1 MPRTYPYPQED
12 SKVKWVSPEWLE
24 QHIKDDMSIIDCQ
37 PNIHDYI
44 QEHIP
49 GAVYL
54 NEEFLRASWK
64 GMPNVFST
72 KEVVEATFRRVG
84 VNMGQP
90 VLVYTGVG
98 PFKKWGDGLEQTNMA
113 YGLSRYGHDNVLIL
127 DGGIDRWKKEGRKL
141 NQVFPKL
148 TEGDFKATVRTE
160 YYIEYQEFKA
170 IKDRPDVM
178 VLDAG
183 PIAFYEGQG
192 PWIKPGH
199 IPGAISFPWASL
211 MTDNKRELKPKEE
224 IVRTMQE
231 AGITKDKTI
240 ITSCGTGREQTNEF
254 LLLKFFFGFPKARGH
269 GGAFTEWT
277 SYPENPTVVGR
288 SPR

>member
-1 MPRTYPYPQED
+1 MPKTYPYPQEG
-12 SKVKWVSPEWLE
+12 SKVRWVSPEWLE
-24 QHIKDDMSIIDCQ
+24 QHLQDEMSIIDCQ
-37 PNIHDYI
+37 PDIHDYI

-54 NEEFLRASWK
+54 NEEFLRTSLR
-64 GMPNVFST
+64 GMPNVFSS

-84 VNMGQP
+84 VRMDRP
-90 VLVYTGVG
+90 VLVCTGVG
-98 PFKKWGDGLEQTNMA
+98 PNKKRGDGLEQTNMA

-141 NQVFPKL
+141 SQVFPKIQ
-148 TEGDFKATVRTE
+148 EGDFKAAVRSE
-160 YYIEYQEFKA
+160 YFIEYQEFKA
-170 IKDRPDVM
+170 IKDRSDVM
-178 VLDAG
+178 VLDAR
-183 PIAFYEGQG
+183 PIAIYEGQG

-211 MTDNKRELKPKEE
+211 MTDNKRELKPEEE
-224 IVRTMQE
+224 IVRMMHE

-254 LLLKFFFGFPKARGH
+254 LLLKFFLGFPNVRGH
-269 GGAFTEWT
+269 EGAFTEWT
-277 SYPENPTVVGR
+277 SYPENPTVVGKN
-288 SPR
+288 PR

>member
-1 MPRTYPYPQED
+1 LPKTYPYPQGD

-24 QHIKDDMSIIDCQ
+24 QHIDDDMAIIDCQ

-54 NEEFLRASWK
+54 NEEFLRASLK
-64 GMPNVFST
+64 GMPNVFSA
-72 KEVVEATFRRVG
+72 KEVVGATFRRVG
-84 VNMGQP
+84 VSMRRP

-98 PFKKWGDGLEQTNMA
+98 QYKKWGDGLEQTNMA
-113 YGLSRYGHDNVLIL
+113 YGLSRYGHDRVYIL
-127 DGGIDRWKKEGRKL
+127 DGGIDRWRKEGRKL
-141 NQVFPKL
+141 SQIFPKL
-148 TEGDFKATVRTE
+148 SEGDFEETVRSD

-170 IKDRPDVM
+170 IKDRPDVL
-178 VLDAG
+178 VLDAR
-183 PIAFYEGQG
+183 PTAFYEGQG

-199 IPGAISFPWASL
+199 IPGAISFPWANL
-211 MTDNKRELKPKEE
+211 MTDNKRELKPEDEMVKMLEG
-224 IVRTMQE
+224 

-254 LLLKFFFGFPKARGH
+254 LLLKFYFGFPKVKGH
-269 GGAFTEWT
+269 EGAFTEWT
-277 SYPENPTVVGR
+277 SYPENPTVLGK

>member
-1 MPRTYPYPQED
+1 MPKSYPYPQGS

-54 NEEFLRASWK
+54 NEEFLRASLK

-72 KEVVEATFRRVG
+72 KEVVEATFRRIG
-84 VNMGQP
+84 VNMSRP
-90 VLVYTGVG
+90 VLVYTGIG

-113 YGLSRYGHDNVLIL
+113 YGLSRYGHDKVLIL
-127 DGGIDRWKKEGRKL
+127 DGGIDRWKKEGRQL
-141 NQVFPKL
+141 SQVFPKL
-148 TEGDFKATVRTE
+148 TEGDFKATVRPE

-170 IKDRPDVM
+170 IKDQPDVM
-178 VLDAG
+178 LLDAR
-183 PIAFYEGQG
+183 PTAFYEGQG

-211 MTDNKRELKPKEE
+211 MTDNKRELKPEEE
-224 IVRTMQE
+224 IVRMMQE
-231 AGITKDKTI
+231 AGVTKDKTI

-254 LLLKFFFGFPKARGH
+254 LLLKFYFGFPKVRGH
-269 GGAFTEWT
+269 EGAFTEWT
-277 SYPENPTVVGR
+277 SYPENPTVVGK
-288 SPR
+288 SPW